1 LSVALKRDCRF
12 HLKIINWWFK
22 DGGRRTSPRK
32 DQGEDGLFRCF
43 SRKWIKERND
53 GLDISWL
60 KDDDQEDAADLP
72 EPDVLAR
79 EAMLELEGAMTDLQD
94 ILVQLG
100 FEGEVVG

>member
-1 LSVALKRDCRF
+1 
-12 HLKIINWWFK
+12 
-22 DGGRRTSPRK
+22 
-32 DQGEDGLFRCF
+32 
-43 SRKWIKERND
+43 
-53 GLDISWL
+53 LDISWL

-100 FEGEVVG
+100 FEDGVAE